1 MRIPP
6 FFAASLLGIAFLLTS
21 AAAAGRATSA
31 EQPAVSD
38 FKLDNDLEIVFIPD
52 RRAPVVTHMLWYRV
66 GGADEELGK
75 SGIAHFFEHLM
86 FKGTKNYPAG
96 EFSRKVAEIGGRE
109 NAFTSNDYTVYFQKV
124 SPQALEMVM
133 TYEADRMR
141 NLILTDDV
149 IGPERDVVLEERRS
163 RVEADPGSLLGE
175 EVDAT
180 LYHNHTY
187 GIPVIGW
194 KHEIRRLNRADAI
207 AFYDRFCSPENAVLV
222 VVGDVEPVNVLTLA
236 RKTYGII
243 PRGSRVPARARPQE
257 TEHSTSGTVT
267 MKDARVSVPSMR
279 RVWLAPSY
287 NSDRPG
293 EAEALDLLSE
303 ILGGRPRGW
312 LYRELVVR
320 RGIAGTAEAY
330 YLGTTVD
337 DTAFGVY
344 GSPRGTATLQE
355 VEKAILSEIKKLA
368 AEGVTEKELEKAKNR
383 FVKST
388 IFASDS
394 QSGMARIFGSTLATG
409 GTVADVLDWPGR
421 IRAVTAETIQRVAKK
436 YLNDRRSVTGYLLP
450 EENNGG

>member
-1 MRIPP
+1 MRLSDKVRIPP

-287 NSDRPG
+287 NSDHPG
-293 EAEALDLLSE
+293 EVEALDLLSE
-303 ILGGRPRGW
+303 ILGGR
-312 LYRELVVR
+312 LYREPVVR
-320 RGIAGTAEAY
+320 RGIAGTAGAY
-330 YLGTTVD
+330 YLGTT
-337 DTAFGVY
+337 
-344 GSPRGTATLQE
+344 
-355 VEKAILSEIKKLA
+355 
-368 AEGVTEKELEKAKNR
+368 
-383 FVKST
+383 
-388 IFASDS
+388 
-394 QSGMARIFGSTLATG
+394 
-409 GTVADVLDWPGR
+409 
-421 IRAVTAETIQRVAKK
+421 
-436 YLNDRRSVTGYLLP
+436 RR
-450 EENNGG
+450 

>member
-1 MRIPP
+1 
-6 FFAASLLGIAFLLTS
+6 
-21 AAAAGRATSA
+21 
-31 EQPAVSD
+31 
-38 FKLDNDLEIVFIPD
+38 
-52 RRAPVVTHMLWYRV
+52 
-66 GGADEELGK
+66 
-75 SGIAHFFEHLM
+75 
-86 FKGTKNYPAG
+86 
-96 EFSRKVAEIGGRE
+96 
-109 NAFTSNDYTVYFQKV
+109 
-124 SPQALEMVM
+124 M

-149 IGPERDVVLEERRS
+149 IGPERDVVLKERRS

-180 LYHNHTY
+180 LYQKHTY

-207 AFYDRFCSPENAVLV
+207 AFYDRFYSPENAVLV

-236 RKTYGII
+236 RKTYGAI

-257 TEHSTSGTVT
+257 PEHSTSRTVT

-320 RGIAGTAEAY
+320 RGIAGTAGAY